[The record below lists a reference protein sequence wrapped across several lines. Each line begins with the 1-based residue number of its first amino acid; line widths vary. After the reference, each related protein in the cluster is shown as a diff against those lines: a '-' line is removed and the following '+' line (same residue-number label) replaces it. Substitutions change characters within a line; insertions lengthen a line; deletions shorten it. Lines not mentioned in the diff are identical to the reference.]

1 MGEVYHLGLNK
12 KKIKN
17 ATYAIL
23 TGDPGRV
30 PNIAERFSNNHEE
43 IAFNREFRTFLV
55 EYSKVPIVIIS
66 TGIGGS
72 SASIVMDELAS
83 IGVKTLIRIGT
94 SGSIQDY
101 IKAGNVVITTG
112 SVRLDGASLHY
123 APIEYPATANYEVIN
138 ALVNAAKATNVKF
151 HTGITVSTA
160 TFYPGQERYDSFL
173 GYVIKSLQGSKEE
186 WRKLNVLNYE
196 MESATILTL
205 ANVFGLRAGC
215 VTGIVA
221 EREMSEKIT
230 RKALMQG
237 EENSIIVGVGAIKNL
252 VTLQRNN

>member
-1 MGEVYHLGLNK
+1 MGKVYHLGLTK

-30 PNIAERFSNNHEE
+30 SNIAERFTSNYGE
-43 IAFNREFRTFLV
+43 IAYNREFRSFLV

-72 SASIVMDELAS
+72 SASIVMDELAT
-83 IGVKTLIRIGT
+83 IGVKTFIRIGT

-101 IKAGNVVITTG
+101 IKTGDVIITTG

-123 APIEYPATANYEVIN
+123 APIEYPAIANYEVIN
-138 ALVNAAKATNVKF
+138 ALVNAAKTIKVKF
-151 HTGITVSTA
+151 FTGITVSTA
-160 TFYPGQERYDSFL
+160 TFYPGQERYDSFSS
-173 GYVIKSLQGSKEE
+173 YVINNLKGSKDE
-186 WRKLNVLNYE
+186 WKKLNALNYE

-205 ANVFGLRAGC
+205 ANVFGLKAGC
-215 VTGIVA
+215 VTGVVA
-221 EREMSEKIT
+221 EREINEKIT
-230 RKALMQG
+230 HKALIQG
-237 EENSIIVGVGAIKNL
+237 EENSIKVGVEAIKNL
-252 VTLQRNN
+252 IAL

>member
-1 MGEVYHLGLNK
+1 MGELYHLGLNK

-30 PNIAERFSNNHEE
+30 QNIAERFSNNHGE
-43 IAFNREFRTFLV
+43 IAYNREFRSFLV
-55 EYSKVPIVIIS
+55 EYSNVPIVIIS

-83 IGVKTLIRIGT
+83 IGVKTFIRIGT

-123 APIEYPATANYEVIN
+123 APIEYPAIASYEVIN
-138 ALVNAAKATNVKF
+138 TLVNAAKATNIEYF
-151 HTGITVSTA
+151 TGITVSTA
-160 TFYPGQERYDSFL
+160 TFYPGQERYDSFS
-173 GYVIKSLQGSKEE
+173 GHVIKSLRGSKEE
-186 WRKLNVLNYE
+186 WKKLNALNYE

-215 VTGIVA
+215 VTGVVA
-221 EREMSEKIT
+221 EREMSEKISH
-230 RKALMQG
+230 KAIMEG
-237 EENSIIVGVGAIKNL
+237 EENSIKVGVEAIKNL
-252 VTLQRNN
+252 IGNGLK